1 MAKRLIVLSSD
12 ELILSFLIDG
22 DTTYKIS
29 AERRGGHRLL
39 DSIFKGKVKRL
50 AKGMEGVFVD
60 IGIGRDAFLPLKG
73 ESYRVGDSV
82 IVQVAREPEGEKGA
96 KLTTN
101 IKLVGKYLVYFP
113 KGKDI
118 KCSSKVQ
125 SERRESL
132 CKLLE
137 GDIGEE
143 GVIIRSSAVHADP
156 EDIKRELQ
164 KLREQWQ
171 WVQKRAKAL
180 RKPQIILE
188 EYPSY
193 IRLIRDYWQEIEEVV
208 SDDTIIWNDIASFL
222 EEFEPSILRKNLYL
236 KDPSSYIQ
244 RYQLH
249 EALRSIFNK
258 VVWLKS
264 GGYIVIEETEAFTI
278 IDVNS
283 GDPLGSCHEEN
294 ALKTNLEAVK
304 EIVRQIILRDIG
316 GIILIDFIDMKQ
328 QENKNLIINSMLSS
342 FGKEACGVTIY
353 GFTKLG
359 ILEMSRKKTGRSVTK
374 MLSEVCPVCSGK
386 GYIKS
391 SALLMLELEK
401 DIPIYSRGNLE
412 LQVHPVRYESVN
424 KKLQERGFVN
434 VQVSANEDVNINS
447 YIISHA

>member
-143 GVIIRSSAVHADP
+143 GLIIRSSAVHADP

-316 GIILIDFIDMKQ
+316 GIILIDFIDMKK

-412 LQVHPVRYESVN
+412 LQVHPIRYESVN

-434 VQVSANEDVNINS
+434 VQVSADEDVNINS

>member
-143 GVIIRSSAVHADP
+143 GLIIRSSAVHADP

-316 GIILIDFIDMKQ
+316 GIILIDFIDMKK

-412 LQVHPVRYESVN
+412 LQVHPIRYESVN
-424 KKLQERGFVN
+424 KKLQERGCVN
-434 VQVSANEDVNINS
+434 VQVSADEDVNINS